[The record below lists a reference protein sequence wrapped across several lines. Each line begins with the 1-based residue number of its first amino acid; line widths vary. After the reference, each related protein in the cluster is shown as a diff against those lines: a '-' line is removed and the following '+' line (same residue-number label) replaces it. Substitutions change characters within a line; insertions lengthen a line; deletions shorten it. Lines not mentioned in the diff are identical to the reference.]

1 MERVAHVLFDPE
13 TQGKWIGGLTN
24 VSVLESDSEDH
35 WANVPKTFQLYQE
48 FHLPSLIWDR
58 DYVLAGH
65 WSVDFEGDHARKAVL
80 HLHSITRQDCP
91 VRDDRVRAALNLQ
104 LYTLTPASDGFATQV
119 DVEINVDPLG
129 NFPVFL
135 VNLCGSTW
143 CAKTLS
149 ALEKVV
155 LSK

>member
-1 MERVAHVLFDPE
+1 
-13 TQGKWIGGLTN
+13 LTN
-24 VSVLESDSEDH
+24 VSVLESDSEDQ

-48 FHLPSLIWDR
+48 FHLPSPIWDR

-80 HLHSITRQDCP
+80 HLHSITREDCP
-91 VRDDRVRAALNLQ
+91 VRDDGVLAALNLQ
-104 LYTLTPASDGFATQV
+104 LYTLTPTSGGSATQV

-129 NFPVFL
+129 NFPVFF
-135 VNLCGSTW
+135 VNLYGSTW
-143 CAKTLS
+143 CGKTPT
-149 ALEKVV
+149 ALEKVI